1 MKRLLLLPFLL
12 IALALSPTQTPKTDP
27 LQSVVTLNS
36 GDGFCSAFSV
46 NEEKGIFMTADHC
59 LDADLSINN
68 HKVDILATNG
78 IVDLAL
84 IHADVHDPAL
94 LLGDQ
99 PPQGSEVELIGHVKT
114 NPVSFTLNIL
124 GITQSSED
132 APFLFLFGGSQLHA
146 IGGMSGG
153 PIIDAKGHVVSV
165 ILGYVGEDANIAGD
179 TLGVFYPAMV
189 TAYKV
194 VDEYVAVVK

>member
-12 IALALSPTQTPKTDP
+12 IALALSPTQTPKTD
-27 LQSVVTLNS
+27 LFQSVVTLNS

-46 NEEKGIFMTADHC
+46 NEEKGFFLTADHC
-59 LDADLSINN
+59 LDADMSIND

-99 PPQGSEVELIGHVKT
+99 PPQGSEVELIGYVKK
-114 NPVSFTLNIL
+114 NPVTFSLSIL
-124 GITQSSED
+124 GVTQPFED
-132 APFLFLFGGSQLHA
+132 APFMFLFGGPLHA
-146 IGGMSGG
+146 VGGMSGG
-153 PIIDAKGHVVSV
+153 PIVDAKGGVVSV
-165 ILGYVGEDANIAGD
+165 ITGYVDEDANIAGD